1 MNMLEAEIKDKV
13 TMSDGN
19 VYVVTSKIAYEGKT
33 YFCLTNVELND
44 ILFGFERDGDFIEL
58 QDKELT
64 QKLLP
69 LFFEETKKHIPE
81 FKPLDVLNDTT
92 K

>member
-1 MNMLEAEIKDKV
+1 MNMLEAEIKDTV

-19 VYVVTSKIAYEGKT
+19 VYVVTSKIVYEGKT
-33 YFCLTNVELND
+33 YFCLTNADLENM
-44 ILFGFERDGDFIEL
+44 LFGFEHDGDFIEL

-64 QKLLP
+64 RKLLP

-81 FKPLDVLNDTT
+81 FEAFDIPNDEAA
-92 K
+92 